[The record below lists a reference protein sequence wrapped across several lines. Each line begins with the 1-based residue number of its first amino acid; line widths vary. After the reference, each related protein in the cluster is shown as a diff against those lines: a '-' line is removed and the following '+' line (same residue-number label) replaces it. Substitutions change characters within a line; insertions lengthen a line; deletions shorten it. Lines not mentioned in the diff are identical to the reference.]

1 MKINFI
7 KRLNDNQFNLRRA
20 SSFLNQLFKTALL
33 LFFAVI
39 IFWGFNSCKKTE
51 QITELTFASWR
62 IDDVEA
68 MNRIN
73 ALFTATHPNITV
85 KFSAWD
91 PTVYD
96 AITTGNLAG
105 GTGSDIIFLWSYD
118 KGRLLYDSGYLTD
131 LTKIIPNLTSFP
143 IVPLNAWSTE
153 SGVTYGVP
161 SVGVTHGIYYNKAIF
176 NKYQIQEPATW
187 DEFIA
192 ACEKLRLAGETVIA
206 QGAADNSWILNR
218 VIFCGL
224 GANFYGGES
233 ARQGLMKGTMKLTDA
248 NFVDAFEAVNSLVK
262 YMPAGYKTLGYE
274 DSKVLFASG
283 KAAMFIGGSWEINVL
298 QKLGATS
305 STTGWFA
312 PPVKKA
318 GDKLQY
324 CFQLDAGIGLN
335 KNSRHSAEAIEY
347 IKWVS
352 GSEYAT
358 AVMTEL
364 PGFFSYTPGSSTL
377 SNPLAQ
383 KMFNT
388 AANSTLTIRLMDEK
402 FNSKSP
408 TGDALMNDALQGMLL
423 GTYTPQSAA
432 AYVQERLK

>member
-1 MKINFI
+1 MKINLI
-7 KRLNDNQFNLRRA
+7 KRLNTNKFNLRQGHCA
-20 SSFLNQLFKTALL
+20 FNQLFNTALL

-39 IFWGFNSCKKTE
+39 TVWGINSCKKSE
-51 QITELTFASWR
+51 QTTELTFTSWR
-62 IDDVEA
+62 IDDVDA

-85 KFSAWD
+85 KFSALD

-96 AITTGNLAG
+96 AITNSNLAN
-105 GTGSDIIFLWSYD
+105 GTGSDILFLWSYD
-118 KGRLLYDSGYLTD
+118 KGRLLYDSGYLAD
-131 LTKIIPNLTSFP
+131 LTRIIPNLTAFP
-143 IVPLNAWSTE
+143 VVPLKAWSTE
-153 SGVTYGVP
+153 SAVTYGVP

-187 DEFIA
+187 AEFIA
-192 ACEKLRLAGETVIA
+192 DCEKLLQAGETVIA

-233 ARQGLMKGTMKLTDA
+233 ARQGLMNGTMKLTDT
-248 NFVDAFEAVNSLVK
+248 NFLDAFEAVNSLVK

-274 DSKVLFASG
+274 QSKVLFASG
-283 KAAMFIGGSWEINVL
+283 NAAMFIGGSWEINVL
-298 QKLGATS
+298 EKLGAN
-305 STTGWFA
+305 STTIGWFA

-324 CFQLDAGIGLN
+324 CFQVDAGIGLN
-335 KNSRHSAEAIEY
+335 KNSKHSAAAIEY

-364 PGFFSYTPGSSTL
+364 PGFFSYTPGISTL

-388 AANSTLTIRLMDEK
+388 AATSTLTIRLMDEK

-423 GTYTPQSAA
+423 GIYTPQSAA

>member
-1 MKINFI
+1 MKMSLTQKINS
-7 KRLNDNQFNLRRA
+7 KSFNLQSGHSLRFR
-20 SSFLNQLFKTALL
+20 LFKTAFLL
-33 LFFAVI
+33 LFVVVI
-39 IFWGFNSCKKTE
+39 VWGISSCKKNE
-51 QITELTFASWR
+51 EAVELTFTSWR
-62 IDDVEA
+62 IDDVDA

-73 ALFTATHPNITV
+73 ALFTATHPNISV
-85 KFSAWD
+85 NFSAED
-91 PTVYD
+91 PILYD
-96 AITTGNLAG
+96 AATNGKLAN
-105 GTGSDIIFLWSYD
+105 GTASDIIFLWSYD

-131 LTKIIPNLTSFP
+131 LTKIIPNLSSFP
-143 IVPLNAWSTE
+143 IVPLNAWSTP

-176 NKYQIQEPATW
+176 SKYQIQEPATW
-187 DEFIA
+187 TEFIA
-192 ACEKLRLAGETVIA
+192 ACDKLLQAGETVIA

-224 GANFYGGES
+224 GANFYGGET
-233 ARQGLMKGTMKLTDA
+233 ARQGLMNGTMKLTDS
-248 NFVDAFEAVNSLVK
+248 NFLDAFVAVNSLVK

-274 DSKVLFASG
+274 ASKVLFASG
-283 KAAMFIGGSWEINVL
+283 KAAMFIGGSWEISVL
-298 QKLGATS
+298 QKLGASS
-305 STTGWFA
+305 STIGWFA

-324 CFQLDAGIGLN
+324 CFQLDAGIGIN
-335 KNSRHSAEAIEY
+335 KNSKHSAEAIEY
-347 IKWVS
+347 IKWAS

-364 PGFFSYTPGSSTL
+364 PGFFSYTPGTSTL

-388 AANSTLTIRLMDEK
+388 AATATLTIRLMDEK

-423 GTYTPQSAA
+423 GNYTPQSAA
-432 AYVQERLK
+432 AYVQDRLK

>member
-1 MKINFI
+1 MKMN
-7 KRLNDNQFNLRRA
+7 LNQKFNAYPFNLQPGH
-20 SSFLNQLFKTALL
+20 SVLQQFVKTVLL

-39 IFWGFNSCKKTE
+39 TLGGFNSCQKTE
-51 QITELTFASWR
+51 QTVELTFTSWR
-62 IDDVEA
+62 IDDVDA

-85 KFSAWD
+85 KFNASD

-96 AITTGNLAG
+96 GITNGNLAS

-131 LTKIIPNLTSFP
+131 LTKIIPNLSSFP
-143 IVPLNAWSTE
+143 IVPLNAWSTP

-176 NKYQIQEPATW
+176 SKYQIQEPATW
-187 DEFIA
+187 TEFIA
-192 ACEKLRLAGETVIA
+192 SCEKLLKAGETVIA

-233 ARQGLMKGTMKLTDA
+233 GRQGLMNGTMKLTDA
-248 NFVDAFEAVNSLVK
+248 NFLDAFVAVNSLVK

-274 DSKVLFASG
+274 ASKVLFASG

-298 QKLGATS
+298 QKLGANS
-305 STTGWFA
+305 STIGWFA

-335 KNSRHSAEAIEY
+335 KNSKNSAAAIEY

-364 PGFFSYTPGSSTL
+364 PGFFSYTPGTSTL

-383 KMFNT
+383 KMFYT
-388 AANSTLTIRLMDEK
+388 ASTSTLTIRLMDEK

-432 AYVQERLK
+432 AYVQDRLK